1 MNAINIQYLEALNN
15 ANAQIASVLLS
26 AEKENHY
33 IDNINWPLEFSYCPD
48 SKFIIARSESALY
61 IKFQIKETNIRSLYT
76 NDQEAVWEDSCVEFF
91 CKKQQSDTYMN
102 FEFNCIG
109 TCVATTRKGRD
120 IDVVPFSED
129 QLKQIERFSPLYK
142 QPFPEKEGINDWE
155 LTIKIPFEILGINSN
170 ELPDIL
176 QGNFYKCADGTST
189 SHYVSWN
196 PISTKTPDFHCPEF
210 FGKLVLVDKKSQLQF
225 KKYFFDI

>member
-1 MNAINIQYLEALNN
+1 MNTINIQYLETLNN
-15 ANAQIASVLLS
+15 VNAQIASVLLS

-48 SKFIIARSESALY
+48 SKFIIARSEIALY

-109 TCVATTRKGRD
+109 TCVATTRKGRN
-120 IDVVPFSED
+120 IDVVAFSED

-142 QPFPEKEGINDWE
+142 QPFSEKRGANYWE
-155 LTIKIPFEILGINSN
+155 LTVKIPFEILGINSN

-189 SHYVSWN
+189 PHYVSWN
-196 PISTKTPDFHCPEF
+196 PISTEQPDFHQPDF
-210 FGKLVLVDKKSQLQF
+210 FGDLIF
-225 KKYFFDI
+225 EA

>member
-1 MNAINIQYLEALNN
+1 MNTINIQYLETLNN
-15 ANAQIASVLLS
+15 VNAQIASVLLS

-48 SKFIIARSESALY
+48 SKFIIARSEIALY

-109 TCVATTRKGRD
+109 TCVATTRKGRN
-120 IDVVPFSED
+120 IDVIQAALGHS
-129 QLKQIERFSPLYK
+129 SPETTKAYLDS
-142 QPFPEKEGINDWE
+142 FDTETMEA
-155 LTIKIPFEILGINSN
+155 LTTNL
-170 ELPDIL
+170 L
-176 QGNFYKCADGTST
+176 
-189 SHYVSWN
+189 
-196 PISTKTPDFHCPEF
+196 
-210 FGKLVLVDKKSQLQF
+210 
-225 KKYFFDI
+225 